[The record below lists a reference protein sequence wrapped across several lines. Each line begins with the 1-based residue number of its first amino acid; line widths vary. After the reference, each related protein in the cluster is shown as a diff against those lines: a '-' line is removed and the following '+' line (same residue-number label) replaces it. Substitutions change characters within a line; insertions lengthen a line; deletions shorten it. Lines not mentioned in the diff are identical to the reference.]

1 MAIARLGAGVRAVIM
16 GKTKS
21 GKTHLVY
28 SVLEQIDSWVI
39 VDSKRSKLP
48 HEPAAWAAARGIP
61 VSGNPADILRHRRLV
76 WQVSERS
83 LRDRGGWNRPGT
95 WGFLWTAALRAL
107 KKRGHT
113 VVNFNEGLQT
123 FPAHGTHPEA
133 VEIFTQGAGFDL
145 ASLLET
151 QAANWLNTVMLRQ
164 AETLAAFR
172 CTDQLDLDVLR
183 RARGGVD
190 PRPLAQLPPFA
201 FAVHEIGSEQLQP
214 FEPLPPPRRRR
225 PVRPVQ
231 PESEQ
236 SSEMLFAD
244 IASPSR
250 VQEPPENGGNVHKR
264 DPEDAATV
272 GA

>member
-1 MAIARLGAGVRAVIM
+1 MPVARLGAGVRAVVI

-28 SVLEQIDSWVI
+28 SVLEQVDSWVI
-39 VDSKRSKLP
+39 VDSKRSKLA
-48 HEPAAWAAARGIP
+48 HEPAAWATARGIP
-61 VSGNPADILRHRRLV
+61 VSTNPADILRHRRVV

-83 LRDRGGWNRPGT
+83 LRDRGGWNRPGS
-95 WGFLWTAALRAL
+95 WGYLWTAALRAL

-113 VVNFNEGLQT
+113 VVDFNEGLQT

-133 VEIFTQGAGFDL
+133 VEVFTQGAGFDL
-145 ASLLET
+145 GVLLES
-151 QAANWLNTVMLRQ
+151 QAANWLNTIMLRQ
-164 AETLAAFR
+164 AEMLAAFR
-172 CTDQLDLDVLR
+172 CTDQLDLDVIR

-190 PRPLAQLPPFA
+190 PRPLAALQPYA
-201 FAVHEIGSEQLQP
+201 FAVHEIGSDELQP

-225 PVRPVQ
+225 PVAPK
-231 PESEQ
+231 SEQ
-236 SSEMLFAD
+236 SRDMLFAD

-250 VQEPPENGGNVHKR
+250 VQEPPENADNVHKQAS
-264 DPEDAATV
+264 EDAATV